1 MLSSQTIE
9 DIKLA
14 SLELFDNVSHLAV
27 SELTTQ
33 DDTQTFTGEEE
44 RVEMDESVKTTPDQ
58 YEWETVIGLT
68 EAVGANLNKIGFMQ
82 SESGNDLMLSDL
94 LPEEIEKTE
103 LIEFNIG
110 YKLTLDVTDNT
121 TSLSEES

>member
-1 MLSSQTIE
+1 MLSNQTIE

-33 DDTQTFTGEEE
+33 DDSQTFTGEEE

-68 EAVGANLNKIGFMQ
+68 EAVGAWK
-82 SESGNDLMLSDL
+82 
-94 LPEEIEKTE
+94 
-103 LIEFNIG
+103 
-110 YKLTLDVTDNT
+110 
-121 TSLSEES
+121 